1 MGPVLNGL
9 IKLQSVE
16 NRLRAI
22 KSKLSRSR
30 RGVIFQEN
38 QVRTLQSQ
46 FEAKKEESK
55 LTKVQCDRLELELK
69 TRDAEVAK
77 LRTALNTAKT
87 NKDYSAILSQMNTY
101 KADNSKVETQVLD
114 LFKNIESDELQCSEI
129 QTKIAEE
136 KEKLEQLRKDSES
149 KSQQFEAEIALV
161 ETEWKKASTEIPKS
175 ILEIFNRVAD
185 TYDGEAIANAE
196 QQQGNESYTCGGC
209 FMTLRLDII
218 NQLMT
223 KDDVIRCPSCTR
235 IVVIE
240 DNRE

>member
-9 IKLQSVE
+9 IKLQSIE

-22 KSKLSRSR
+22 KSKLARSR
-30 RGVIFQEN
+30 RSVIFLEN

-46 FEAKKEESK
+46 SEAKKEEIK
-55 LTKVQCDRLELELK
+55 LTRVQCDRLELELK
-69 TRDAEVAK
+69 TRDVEVAK

-101 KADNSKVETQVLD
+101 KADNSKIETQVLD
-114 LFKNIESDELQCSEI
+114 LFKNIESDEQQCNEI

-136 KEKLEQLRKDSES
+136 KEKLEQLRKDSET
-149 KSQQFEAEIALV
+149 KSEQYEKEIALV
-161 ETEWKKASTEIPKS
+161 EAEWQNASKEIPKAV
-175 ILEIFNRVAD
+175 LEIFNRVAD

-196 QQQGNESYTCGGC
+196 QQQGSEVYTCGGC

-240 DNRE
+240 EYKE

>member
-9 IKLQSVE
+9 IKLQSIE

-22 KSKLSRSR
+22 KSKLARSR
-30 RGVIFQEN
+30 RSVIFLEN

-46 FEAKKEESK
+46 SEAKKEEIK
-55 LTKVQCDRLELELK
+55 LTRVQCDRLELELK
-69 TRDAEVAK
+69 TRDVEVAK

-101 KADNSKVETQVLD
+101 KADNSKIETQVLD
-114 LFKNIESDELQCSEI
+114 LFKNIESDEQQCNEI

-136 KEKLEQLRKDSES
+136 KEKLEQLRKDSET
-149 KSQQFEAEIALV
+149 KSEQYEKEIALV
-161 ETEWKKASTEIPKS
+161 EAEWQNASKEIPKAV
-175 ILEIFNRVAD
+175 LEIFNRVAD
-185 TYDGEAIANAE
+185 TYDGDAIANDE
-196 QQQGNESYTCGGC
+196 QQQGSEVYTCGGC

-240 DNRE
+240 EYKE

>member
-9 IKLQSVE
+9 IKLQSIE

-30 RGVIFQEN
+30 RSVVFQEN
-38 QVRTLQSQ
+38 QVRTLQNQ
-46 FEAKKEESK
+46 FEAKKEEIK
-55 LTKVQCDRLELELK
+55 LTRVQCDRLELELK
-69 TRDAEVAK
+69 TRDVEVAK

-101 KADNSKVETQVLD
+101 KADNSKIETQVLD
-114 LFKNIESDELQCSEI
+114 LYKNIETDEQQCSDI
-129 QTKIAEE
+129 QTKIVAE
-136 KEKLEQLRKDSES
+136 KDKLEQLRKDSES
-149 KSQQFEAEIALV
+149 KSQQYETEIATV
-161 ETEWKKASTEIPKS
+161 ESEWQKASGEIPKPV
-175 ILEIFNRVAD
+175 LEIFNRVAD

-196 QQQGNESYTCGGC
+196 QQQGSEAYTCGGC

-218 NQLMT
+218 NQLLT
-223 KDDVIRCPSCTR
+223 KDEVIRCPSCTR

-240 DNRE
+240 GNKD